1 MVFTKLLGLT
11 YKIVYKKGANNIVVD
26 ALSRIQLP
34 SSSSSVVCCVVSKC
48 QPQWLGLFNQSYE
61 NDDFAKAM
69 LTKVAL
75 DNTFVPNFSLVDGLM
90 HYKNRI

>member
-1 MVFTKLLGLT
+1 
-11 YKIVYKKGANNIVVD
+11 
-26 ALSRIQLP
+26 
-34 SSSSSVVCCVVSKC
+34 VSEC